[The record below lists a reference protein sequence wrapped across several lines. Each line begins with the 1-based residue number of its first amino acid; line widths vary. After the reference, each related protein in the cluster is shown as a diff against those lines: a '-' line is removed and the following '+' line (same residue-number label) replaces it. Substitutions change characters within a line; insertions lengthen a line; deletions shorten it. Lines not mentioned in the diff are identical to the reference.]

1 MSSFGEGRRYELAIL
16 LQAMR
21 EQAGLTQAEVAAELM
36 WSTSKMSRLEGG
48 QKRPI
53 LSDLLLLLPLYQ
65 IPTAQHAAII
75 QLARNARATPLY
87 ASFRDILDDGEIT
100 YYEALGDADCVR
112 ESSGPLIPQ
121 VLRTREYDTIVKAAT
136 HRSTAPERWLGLMT
150 EVQRSLQAHTPDTRI
165 YVLDESALRRQVGN
179 RSVMRNQRDHLD
191 HLAEHCKILVVPFA
205 AGAFEPDFF
214 TLLTWKNEPTATMLA
229 LPARLIPPMRINRDT
244 RAIKTAETMWSQLIS
259 IAKPLAHMN

>member
-1 MSSFGEGRRYELAIL
+1 MSSFGEGRRYELAVL

-21 EQAGLTQAEVAAELM
+21 EQAGLTQAEVAEELM
-36 WSTSKMSRLEGG
+36 WSASKMSRLEGG
-48 QKRPI
+48 QKKPI

-75 QLARNARATPLY
+75 QLARNARAAPLY

-100 YYEALGDADCVR
+100 YYEALGDADCIR
-112 ESSGPLIPQ
+112 EHSGPLIPQ
-121 VLRTREYDTIVKAAT
+121 VLRTREYDAIVQAAT
-136 HRSTAPERWLGLMT
+136 RKSTAPERWMRLMT
-150 EVQRSLQAHTPDTRI
+150 DVQQSLQTHTPNTRI

-179 RSVMRNQRDHLD
+179 RSVMRNQRNYLD
-191 HLAEHCKILVVPFA
+191 RLAKNCKILYVPFA

-214 TLLTWKNEPTATMLA
+214 SLLTWNNEPAATMLA

-244 RAIKTAETMWSQLIS
+244 RAIKTAETMWSHLIS
-259 IAKPLAHMN
+259 IAKPLALLN